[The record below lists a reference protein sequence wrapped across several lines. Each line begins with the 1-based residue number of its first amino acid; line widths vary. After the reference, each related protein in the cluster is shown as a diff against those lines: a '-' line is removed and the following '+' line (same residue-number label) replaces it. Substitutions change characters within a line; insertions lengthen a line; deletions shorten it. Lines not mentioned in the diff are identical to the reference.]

1 MKADLKHVTGSTTM
15 APYLLPSG
23 LPDLSQ
29 IDLDLG
35 ISFNDLTKPHLKVPD
50 TAEPHASEDD
60 HLTSLDSFDY
70 DQQSSQAN
78 FSDLNTLLKDITDTY
93 NIQEFNINDYGGDDF
108 DDYVEDLGNLNEL
121 GRNET
126 EKQLG
131 DLLNEFMDSLEQNE
145 NISSE
150 VWWVIVVTYGVVISL
165 GVAGN
170 LVILYAILS
179 KRRMW
184 TARNYFILCLACSD
198 LLLCVLT
205 MPLTLWEVL
214 RKVVSSKEVYRCL
227 AYVLA
232 KLIFHSYF
240 LRFHKAISL

>member
-1 MKADLKHVTGSTTM
+1 M

-23 LPDLSQ
+23 LPDLNQ

-35 ISFNDLTKPHLKVPD
+35 ISFDDLTKPHLRVPD
-50 TAEPHASEDD
+50 PNGPHLSEEDP
-60 HLTSLDSFDY
+60 LSSMDY
-70 DQQSSQAN
+70 GQQSTQTN

-108 DDYVEDLGNLNEL
+108 GDYVEDLGNLNEL

-131 DLLNEFMDSLEQNE
+131 DLLDEFMDSLEQNE

-214 RKVVSSKEVYRCL
+214 RKVVSSKEVCSRL
-227 AYVLA
+227 S
-232 KLIFHSYF
+232 SYF
-240 LRFHKAISL
+240 NIRCKQVKFRKTSSFAYCN

>member
-1 MKADLKHVTGSTTM
+1 MKEDLAHNQGSTTM

-23 LPDLSQ
+23 LPDLNQ

-35 ISFNDLTKPHLKVPD
+35 ISFDELTKPHLRVPD
-50 TAEPHASEDD
+50 PNEPHLSEEDP
-60 HLTSLDSFDY
+60 LTSMDSLDY
-70 DQQSSQAN
+70 GQQSSQTN

-108 DDYVEDLGNLNEL
+108 GDYVEDLGNLNEL

-131 DLLNEFMDSLEQNE
+131 DLLDEFMDSLEQNE

-214 RKVVSSKEVYRCL
+214 RKVVSSNEVYW
-227 AYVLA
+227 
-232 KLIFHSYF
+232 IF
-240 LRFHKAISL
+240 SLV